1 MSLRNKLFVSFGTI
15 SLLLLAFVFVTVEL
29 RVREQVSGDTVA
41 ELQQTDAAFVEHWEF
56 LRERLAATRRHCRRR
71 PQTEGGG
78 RHRRSRD
85 HPTRRQRI
93 AGDDRRRPVRSA
105 EPAGTFVSAVR

>member
-41 ELQQTDAAFVEHWEF
+41 ELQQTDAAFVNI
-56 LRERLAATRRHCRRR
+56 
-71 PQTEGGG
+71 GNSYGNG
-78 RHRRSRD
+78 SRD
-85 HPTRRQRI
+85 KAPLPPT
-93 AGDDRRRPVRSA
+93 P
-105 EPAGTFVSAVR
+105 PN